1 MTVTTTNKIE
11 AETGAALL
19 LAPVVAESA
28 EPNVAVGPQYDSTHV
43 YVAPE
48 DFDRFVSS
56 FIATFGGTTSN
67 QVVATVT
74 PTPSSTISQLVLT
87 PVGTLSVFGYKT
99 PIPYPFGEE
108 RAGYLVT
115 DMDRAIH
122 AARSSGASVI
132 VAPFDDPIGR
142 DGHHPMAWW
151 GQYAA
156 LLAVR

>member
-1 MTVTTTNKIE
+1 MRMIKTVVMFASMLCL

-19 LAPVVAESA
+19 LAPVVAEA
-28 EPNVAVGPQYDSTHV
+28 AGPNVAVGPQYDSTHV

-87 PVGTLSVFGYKT
+87 PVGTLSVFGYKM
-99 PIPYPFGEE
+99 PIPYPFGQE
-108 RAGYLVT
+108 RMGYLVT
-115 DMDRAIH
+115 DMDRAILD
-122 AARSSGASVI
+122 AR
-132 VAPFDDPIGR
+132 
-142 DGHHPMAWW
+142 
-151 GQYAA
+151 
-156 LLAVR
+156 